1 MGQVSRELIP
11 TRSAAHALGAEL
23 RRRRVDRGLSQ
34 ATLGEL
40 VHHSGALVGKIE
52 KAERFPSAEFCELVD
67 EVLDTGGVLTQM
79 RPRVDPRAESEYIC
93 FVEPSWTVA
102 ASLRAL
108 RELTGGSVDRR
119 DFLALTGTALAATAT
134 SWSNAV
140 TIPEPA
146 FLRGERRLGGATLDR
161 LTQRLADLRVL
172 DDELGG
178 TVLRHLASA
187 ELRWLTGLADSADL
201 KDTEQRRVFD
211 LITEAARLCGWL
223 HLDADHHAAAQAYY
237 VTALR
242 CSASAA
248 DPLAGANVLAGMSWQ
263 ATLTGHPTEALG
275 LLDTAERQVG
285 RNASPKLRALLAS
298 RRARAH
304 ARAGDT
310 RACGRA
316 LNEAENALSSSEG
329 GQFEPD
335 WIYFFDE
342 AELAAQAGSCWVDL
356 RQPARARPLLD
367 GALRSMGAQYV
378 RDRTIYHAR
387 SAQTSYHSGEL
398 DLACAELTSA
408 AVLARRTGSIH
419 SVNSIRIARRA
430 MSDHDSERAV
440 RELDETLVNVVGQ
453 VV

>member
-1 MGQVSRELIP
+1 VGQVPRELIP

-23 RRRRVDRGLSQ
+23 RRRLDRGLSQ

-79 RPRVDPRAESEYIC
+79 RPRGDPRAQSEYFC

-102 ASLRAL
+102 ASLHAL
-108 RELTGGSVDRR
+108 RELTGGPVDRR
-119 DFLALTGTALAATAT
+119 GFITLTGTALVATAT
-134 SWSNAV
+134 SWSNAFM
-140 TIPEPA
+140 TLDPA
-146 FLRGERRLGGATLDR
+146 PLRGKPQLGGAMLDR
-161 LTQRLADLRVL
+161 FTQRLTDLRVL

-178 TVLRHLASA
+178 TVLRDLASA

-201 KDTEQRRVFD
+201 NGTEQRRVFG

-223 HLDADHHAAAQAYY
+223 HLDSDYHAAAQAYY

-248 DPLAGANVLAGMSWQ
+248 DPLSGANVLAGMSFQ
-263 ATLTGHPTEALG
+263 ATLTGHTSEALA
-275 LLDTAERQVG
+275 LLDTAEQQLG

-304 ARAGDT
+304 ARAGDA

-316 LNEAENALSSSEG
+316 LNEAETALGEAQA
-329 GQFEPD
+329 GQVEPD

-342 AELAAQAGSCWVDL
+342 SELAAQAGTCWVDL
-356 RQPARARPLLD
+356 RQPGHARPLLD
-367 GALRSMGAQYV
+367 SALRTLGPQYV

-387 SAQTSYHSGEL
+387 SAQSHLHSGDLNMACEEL
-398 DLACAELTSA
+398 TTAAELAGRIGSTRSISTIHE
-408 AVLARRTGSIH
+408 ARRT
-419 SVNSIRIARRA
+419 
-430 MSDHDSERAV
+430 MSKHDGERVV
-440 RELDETLVNVVGQ
+440 REFDRTLADVVGKIA
-453 VV
+453 